1 MKNLFLVFI
10 AFIIIPIGANAYQ
23 VNYNSAGGITSV
35 TGTVPTIYGP
45 QTYVNNN
52 VNNFGSNALF
62 TPNNIRRI
70 SEEQRRIKNEQT
82 YLENTKNINVNIN
95 HNGLNPYR
103 YNNGYYGNYYNNI
116 YSPNRMY
123 NYGTRY
129 YNNGFNKGNTRG
141 LIIY

>member
-62 TPNNIRRI
+62 TPNNIR
-70 SEEQRRIKNEQT
+70 
-82 YLENTKNINVNIN
+82 N
-95 HNGLNPYR
+95 H
-103 YNNGYYGNYYNNI
+103 
-116 YSPNRMY
+116 
-123 NYGTRY
+123 
-129 YNNGFNKGNTRG
+129 
-141 LIIY
+141 